1 MREEYGEDAGKK
13 TQEERGG
20 PNVQRSGCRDAGPL
34 KTEEGKD
41 GPPVA
46 AHVAHNRGEVGLRG
60 QCPDDQ
66 AQKADREIPEGR
78 HILGSMA
85 GADGGLVFSE
95 GDVPAPVEGVL
106 DPPVTAVPSQ
116 KVGRRGGGRRVARD
130 PVDGFG
136 AGFAGFKPGDGSRD
150 PVGLEDVGEA
160 KLGPDI
166 LREGGV
172 EEADLPDLETAVF
185 LVDRPVRLGV
195 RGEKPRAGLPAGQ
208 GAFRSPDRRA
218 LREVRAG
225 CP

>member
-1 MREEYGEDAGKK
+1 MSGK
-13 TQEERGG
+13 RRRRSGSG
-20 PNVQRSGCRDAGPL
+20 PNVHRSGCRDADPL

-46 AHVAHNRGEVGLRG
+46 AHVAHDRGEVGLRG

-66 AQKADREIPEGR
+66 TQKADREIPEGS

-85 GADGGLVFSE
+85 GADGRLVFSE

-106 DPPVTAVPSQ
+106 DPPVTAVPGQ
-116 KVGRRGGGRRVARD
+116 KVGRSGGGRRVARD

-136 AGFAGFKPGDGSRD
+136 AGFAGFKPGDDPRD
-150 PVGLEDVGEA
+150 PVGLEDVWKA

-166 LREGGV
+166 VREGGV

-185 LVDRPVRLGV
+185 LVERPVRPRV
-195 RGEKPRAGLPAGQ
+195 RGEKPRVGQEAGR

-218 LREVRAG
+218 LRAVWAG
-225 CP
+225 CL